1 MERSGCQCSI
11 RLTSFAVKS
20 QKKIKT
26 TCSYC
31 GVGCG
36 IVAGVNAQDKVTV
49 EGDPDHPV
57 NAGMLCSKGMNLH
70 YVANDIS
77 DRIMYP
83 EMRWSR
89 SHPRERVTWDEGLD
103 RAAAVFKSLI
113 RKYGP
118 NSVGFYISGQCLT
131 EEYYIANKLTKG
143 FLGTNNIDTNSR
155 LCMSSAVVAY
165 KKTFGE
171 DVVPISYEDIELADV
186 FLIAGANPAWNHP
199 ILFRRLE
206 KHKEKNPNV
215 KVIVVDPRKT
225 DSANFADI
233 HLQIIPGADI
243 ILYNAI
249 GRRLIETGMIDA
261 DFVKNHTEN
270 FQNYRKQVMETSL
283 KESAKLCGVSV
294 EEIKEVADLIGK
306 SQGFISMWAMGLNQ
320 SSIGTDKN
328 FSLLNLSL
336 VTGKVGK
343 PGNGPFSLTGQPNAM
358 GGREVGGMANLL
370 AVHKDL
376 QNPQDRQDVA
386 DFWGVDQ
393 ISPTP
398 GYTATEMFDALASG
412 EMKAVWIIC
421 TNPMVSLPNLK
432 SVEKAFANAKF
443 VVVQDIS
450 HRSDTVAYADL
461 VLPAAGWLEKEGT
474 MTNSER
480 RISYLAKGINPPGE
494 ARPDIEILC
503 DFAKRMGFRGF
514 NFTNAEEI
522 YEEYCAMTK
531 GTNIDISFLNYDR
544 LKTEGSIQWPVPE
557 YRHPGTARLFS
568 DKKFFTPSQKA
579 IFNIPAQIENTSEK
593 ISREFPFILTTGRI
607 RDQWHTMTK
616 TGKVARLRT
625 HYSHPVLEISSL
637 DGYIYKI
644 KDGDVVEVK
653 SKNGVVRV
661 RAKLSKSIRNGVVF
675 LPMHWGKQL
684 ENDLNRANNLT
695 NTRVDPQSKEPD
707 FKYTTVSVT
716 KYQKPKEKILVIGA
730 GAASFRF
737 IQNYREHNESDS
749 IHVFSKEPH
758 PFYNRVLLPE
768 YVTEELTWEQLQK
781 IKEAGLGKLKI
792 NLHTNLSIEKIDPER
807 QTVWDSQGNSH
818 TYDKLIL
825 ATGSRAFIPKDAQ
838 LDLPGRFTM
847 RSREDADKF
856 KSYLDSTKL
865 PAEDQHVVIVGGGL
879 LGLELAAALQ
889 HTNVK
894 VTIVQRASRLMERQL
909 DLVSS
914 KLLSLDVQERGIH
927 IYFDNEVSTVF
938 DDESSK
944 TLNITLKSGK
954 TIQANAIVFAI
965 GTQPNIKIAREN
977 GIICGRGIKV
987 NKHLQTNFPNIFAIG
1002 EIAEFE
1008 NQLFG
1013 ITSAAEEQA
1022 AILSNFI
1029 LGDISST
1036 YSGSVLM
1043 NILKFKDLELCS
1055 IGDIIVPENEDGYEE
1070 IVFTDLSRRY
1080 YKKCIVKDDLLIG
1093 AVLMGDKSEFAEFKS
1108 LIENKIELSEKRKS
1122 LLMGSSETRPILGKL
1137 VCSCSRVG
1145 EGNIIEAIAGG
1156 CSDFSTLCTQT
1167 GAGLG
1172 CGSCKTEV
1180 REILNHSKVK
1190 T

>member
-1 MERSGCQCSI
+1 MNPN
-11 RLTSFAVKS
+11 
-20 QKKIKT
+20 KKIKS

-36 IVAGVNAQDKVTV
+36 ILADVNSQNKVQV

-70 YVANDIS
+70 YVVNDTS
-77 DRIMYP
+77 DRILYP

-89 SHPRERVTWDEGLD
+89 SHPRERVSWNDALD
-103 RAAAVFKSLI
+103 RAAGVFKSLI
-113 RKYGP
+113 QKYGP

-155 LCMSSAVVAY
+155 LCMSSAAVAY

-171 DVVPISYEDIELADV
+171 DIVPVSYEDIELGDV
-186 FLIAGANPAWNHP
+186 FLIAGANPAWCHP
-199 ILFRRLE
+199 IIFRRLE

-215 KVIVVDPRKT
+215 KIIVVDPRKT

-233 HLQIIPGADI
+233 HLQIIPGTDI

-249 GRRLIETGMIDA
+249 GRRLIESGLADA
-261 DFVKNHTEN
+261 DFIKNHTEN
-270 FQNYRKQVMETSL
+270 YLDYRKQVMETSL
-283 KESAKLCGVSV
+283 KDAAKLCGITVD
-294 EEIKEVADLIGK
+294 EIRHVADLIGT
-306 SQGFISMWAMGLNQ
+306 SNGFISMWAMGLNQ
-320 SSIGTDKN
+320 SAIGTDKN

-336 VTGKVGK
+336 VTGRIGK

-376 QNPQDRQDVA
+376 QNPQHRQEVA

-393 ISPTP
+393 ISPKP
-398 GYTATEMFDALASG
+398 GLTATEMFDALASG

-421 TNPMVSLPNLK
+421 TNPMVSLPNLRK
-432 SVEKAFANAKF
+432 IEKALENAKF

-450 HRSDTVAYADL
+450 HKSDTVAYADL

-494 ARPDIEILC
+494 ARPDAEILC

-514 NFTNAEEI
+514 NFSNAEEI

-531 GTNIDISFLNYDR
+531 GTNIDISYLNYDR
-544 LKTEGSIQWPVPE
+544 LKNEGSFQWPVPE
-557 YRHPGTARLFS
+557 YRHTGTPRLFI
-568 DKKFFTPSQKA
+568 DQKFFTPTQKA
-579 IFNIPAQIENTSEK
+579 IFNIPAQVENTSEK
-593 ISREFPFILTTGRI
+593 PNAEYPFILTTGRI

-625 HYSHPVLEISSL
+625 HYSHPVLEINQL
-637 DGYIYKI
+637 DGYIFKI
-644 KDGDVVEVK
+644 KEGDVVEVK

-661 RAKLSKSIRNGVVF
+661 RTKLSNSIRGGVVF

-684 ENDLNRANNLT
+684 QNDLNRANNLT
-695 NTRVDPQSKEPD
+695 NTLVDPQSKEPD

-716 KYQKPKEKILVIGA
+716 KYKKPIEKIVVIGA
-730 GAASFRF
+730 GAAAFRF

-749 IHVFSKEPH
+749 IHVFSKELH

-781 IKEAGLGKLKI
+781 IKEHELKKLKI
-792 NLHTNLSIEKIDPER
+792 SLHTGLSIEKIDPKN
-807 QTVWDSQGNSH
+807 QIVTDSLGQEH
-818 TYDKLIL
+818 PYDKLVL
-825 ATGSRAFIPKDAQ
+825 ATGSRAFVPKDAQ
-838 LDLPGRFTM
+838 LELPGRFTM
-847 RSREDADKF
+847 RSKVDADRF
-856 KSYLDSTKL
+856 KSYLESTNL
-865 PAEDQHVVIVGGGL
+865 PLEEQHVVIVGGGL

-938 DDESSK
+938 DDQSSK

-954 TIQANAIVFAI
+954 IIQANAIVYAI

-977 GIICGRGIKV
+977 GIVCSRGIRV
-987 NKHLQTNFPNIFAIG
+987 NQHLQTNFPNIFAIG

-1022 AILSNFI
+1022 AILANFI
-1029 LGDISST
+1029 AGDISSS
-1036 YSGSVLM
+1036 YHGSVLM

-1055 IGDIIVPENEDGYEE
+1055 IGEILIPENDDSYEE
-1070 IVFTDLSRRY
+1070 IIFTDLSRRY

-1145 EGNIIEAIAGG
+1145 EGNIKEAIAGG
-1156 CSDFSTLCTQT
+1156 CSNFEALCTQT

-1180 REILNHSKVK
+1180 REILNQAK
-1190 T
+1190 TPA

>member
-1 MERSGCQCSI
+1 MLPVNS
-11 RLTSFAVKS
+11 
-20 QKKIKT
+20 KKKLKT

-36 IVAGVNAQDKVTV
+36 ILAEVNPQAKVSV
-49 EGDPDHPV
+49 QGDPEHPV

-70 YVANDIS
+70 YVVNDTS
-77 DRIMYP
+77 DRILYP

-89 SHPRERVTWDEGLD
+89 THPRQRVTWDEALD

-113 RKYGP
+113 RKHGP

-131 EEYYIANKLTKG
+131 EEYYIANKLAKG

-171 DVVPISYEDIELADV
+171 DSVPISYADIELADT

-206 KHKEKNPNV
+206 KHKEKNPNT

-225 DSANFADI
+225 DSASFADI
-233 HLQIIPGADI
+233 HLQLIPGTDI

-249 GRRLIETGMIDA
+249 GRRLIETGYA
-261 DFVKNHTEN
+261 DESFVKNHTEN
-270 FQNYRKQVMETSL
+270 YQAYRKQVMETSL
-283 KESAKLCGVSV
+283 KDAAALCGITVD
-294 EEIKEVADLIGK
+294 EIKEVSELIGK
-306 SQGFISMWAMGLNQ
+306 AKGFISMWAMGLNQ

-328 FSLLNLSL
+328 FALLNLSL

-376 QNPQDRQDVA
+376 QNPQHRQDVA

-412 EMKAVWIIC
+412 EMKAVWVIC
-421 TNPMVSLPNLK
+421 TNPMVSLPNLGQI
-432 SVEKAFANAKF
+432 EKAFANAKF

-480 RISYLAKGINPPGE
+480 RISYLNKGINPPGE
-494 ARPDIEILC
+494 ARPDVEILC

-514 NFTNAEEI
+514 NFANAEEI

-544 LKTEGSIQWPVPE
+544 LKNEGSIQWPVPE
-557 YRHPGTARLFS
+557 YRHPGTARLFA
-568 DKKFFTPSQKA
+568 DKKFYTPSQKA

-593 ISREFPFILTTGRI
+593 ISAEFPFVLTTGRI

-625 HYSHPVLEISSL
+625 HYAQPVLEISRL
-637 DGYIYKI
+637 DGYIYKV

-653 SKNGVVRV
+653 SKNGIVRV
-661 RAKLSKSIRNGVVF
+661 RAKISNSVRNGVVF

-695 NTRVDPQSKEPD
+695 FTRVDPQSKEPD

-716 KYQKPKEKILVIGA
+716 KYQKPKEKIIVVGA

-737 IQNYREHNESDS
+737 IQNYREHNSADE

-768 YVTEELTWEQLQK
+768 YVTEELTWEQLLK
-781 IKEAGLGKLKI
+781 IKEAELAKLKI
-792 NLHTNLSIEKIDPER
+792 ALHTNLSIEKIDPEA
-807 QTVWDSQGNSH
+807 QQVWDSDGRAHS
-818 TYDKLIL
+818 YDKLIL
-825 ATGSRAFIPKDAQ
+825 ATGSRAFVPKDAQ

-847 RSREDADKF
+847 RSRGDADKF
-856 KSYLDSTKL
+856 KAYLEDTQL
-865 PAEDQHVVIVGGGL
+865 PAEVQHVAIVGGGL

-894 VTIVQRASRLMERQL
+894 VTIIQRASRLMERQL
-909 DLVSS
+909 DPISS
-914 KLLSLDVQERGIH
+914 RLLALDVQERGIH

-938 DDESSK
+938 DDPVSK
-944 TLNITLKSGK
+944 NLSITLKSGK
-954 TIQANAIVFAI
+954 NIQANAIVYAI

-977 GIICGRGIKV
+977 GIICSRGVKV
-987 NKHLQTNFPNIFAIG
+987 NKHLQTNYPNIFAIG

-1022 AILSNFI
+1022 AILANFI
-1029 LGDISST
+1029 AGDISST

-1055 IGDIIVPENEDGYEE
+1055 IGDIIVPENEEGYEE
-1070 IVFTDLSRRY
+1070 IVFTDISRRY

-1122 LLMGSSETRPILGKL
+1122 LLMGNSEARPVIGKL

-1145 EGNIIEAIAGG
+1145 EGNILEAIAGG
-1156 CSDFSTLCTQT
+1156 CTEFSALCTQT

-1180 REILNHSKVK
+1180 REILSQAKVK
-1190 T
+1190 V

>member
-1 MERSGCQCSI
+1 MNP
-11 RLTSFAVKS
+11 T
-20 QKKIKT
+20 KKIKS

-36 IVAGVNAQDKVTV
+36 ILAGVNAQNKVQV

-70 YVANDIS
+70 YVVNDTS
-77 DRIMYP
+77 DRILYP

-89 SHPRERVTWDEGLD
+89 SHPRERVSWDDALD
-103 RAAAVFKSLI
+103 RAAGVFKSLI
-113 RKYGP
+113 QKYGP

-171 DVVPISYEDIELADV
+171 DVVPVSYEDIELGDV
-186 FLIAGANPAWNHP
+186 FLIAGANPAWCHP

-215 KVIVVDPRKT
+215 KIIVVDPRKT

-233 HLQIIPGADI
+233 HLQIIPGTDI

-249 GRRLIETGMIDA
+249 GRRLIESNLADA
-261 DFVKNHTEN
+261 DFIKNHTEN
-270 FQNYRKQVMETSL
+270 YLAYRKQVMSASL
-283 KESAKLCGVSV
+283 KEAAKLCGITVD
-294 EEIKEVADLIGK
+294 EIRTVADLIGT
-306 SQGFISMWAMGLNQ
+306 SNGFISMWAMGLNQ
-320 SSIGTDKN
+320 SAIGTDKN

-336 VTGKVGK
+336 VTGRIGK

-370 AVHKDL
+370 AVHKEL
-376 QNPQDRQDVA
+376 QNPTHRQEVA
-386 DFWGVDQ
+386 DFWGVDE
-393 ISPTP
+393 ISPKP
-398 GYTATEMFDALASG
+398 GLTATEMFDALAGG

-421 TNPMVSLPNLK
+421 TNPLVSLPNLK
-432 SVEKAFANAKF
+432 QIEKAMANAKF

-450 HRSDTVAYADL
+450 HKSDTVAYADL

-494 ARPDIEILC
+494 ARPDVEILC

-514 NFTNAEEI
+514 NFSNAEEI

-544 LKTEGSIQWPVPE
+544 LKNEGSFQWPVPE
-557 YRHPGTARLFS
+557 YRHTGTSRLFM
-568 DKKFFTPSQKA
+568 DQKFFTPSQKA
-579 IFNIPAQIENTSEK
+579 IFNIPVQIENTSEK
-593 ISREFPFILTTGRI
+593 PSPEYPFILTTGRI

-625 HYSHPVLEISSL
+625 HYSHPVLEINYL

-644 KDGDVVEVK
+644 KEGDVVEVK

-661 RAKLSKSIRNGVVF
+661 RTKLSNSIRGGVVF

-684 ENDLNRANNLT
+684 QNDLNRANNLT
-695 NTRVDPQSKEPD
+695 NTLVDPQSKEPD

-716 KYQKPKEKILVIGA
+716 KYKKPVEKIIVIGA
-730 GAASFRF
+730 GAAAFRF

-749 IHVFSKEPH
+749 IHVFSKELH

-781 IKEAGLGKLKI
+781 IKEHELKKLKI
-792 NLHTNLSIEKIDPER
+792 NLQTGLSIEKIDPEN
-807 QTVWDSQGNSH
+807 QLVIDSLGQEH
-818 TYDKLIL
+818 PYDQLVL
-825 ATGSRAFIPKDAQ
+825 ATGSRAFVPKDAQ

-847 RSREDADKF
+847 RSKVDADRF
-856 KSYLDSTKL
+856 KSYLESTNL
-865 PAEDQHVVIVGGGL
+865 PQEEQHVVIVGGGL

-889 HTNVK
+889 HTHVK

-954 TIQANAIVFAI
+954 IIQANAIVYAI
-965 GTQPNIKIAREN
+965 GTQPNIKIARDN
-977 GIICGRGIKV
+977 GIICSRGIKV
-987 NKHLQTNFPNIFAIG
+987 NQHLQTNFPNIFAIG

-1022 AILSNFI
+1022 AILANFI
-1029 LGDISST
+1029 AGDISSS
-1036 YSGSVLM
+1036 YHGSVLM

-1055 IGDIIVPENEDGYEE
+1055 IGDILIPENDDSYEE

-1156 CSDFSTLCTQT
+1156 CLNFEALCKQT

-1180 REILNHSKVK
+1180 REILNQAK
-1190 T
+1190 TTV